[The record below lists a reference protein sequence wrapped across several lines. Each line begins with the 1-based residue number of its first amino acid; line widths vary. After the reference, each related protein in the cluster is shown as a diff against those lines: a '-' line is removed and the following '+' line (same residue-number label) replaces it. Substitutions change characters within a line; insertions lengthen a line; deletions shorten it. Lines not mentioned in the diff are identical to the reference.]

1 MFKII
6 RIGPPKRECIF
17 INNTLSYLKKID
29 MSMISDYFT
38 NIKPRIDSRK
48 ERAPHS

>member
-1 MFKII
+1 
-6 RIGPPKRECIF
+6 
-17 INNTLSYLKKID
+17 

-48 ERAPHS
+48 EFRDLNNLTYLHTELT